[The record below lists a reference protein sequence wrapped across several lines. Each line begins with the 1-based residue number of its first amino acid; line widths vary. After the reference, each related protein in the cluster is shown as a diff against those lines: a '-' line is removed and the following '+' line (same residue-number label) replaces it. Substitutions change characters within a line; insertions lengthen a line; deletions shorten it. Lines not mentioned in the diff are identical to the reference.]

1 MSNRLGIVH
10 AVALGLLAV
19 GVVPPPAHADWLVT
33 REGGRVETKGPWQ
46 IKGKLVVFTRVDDGS
61 LASLRTAEV
70 DFDASAKATADAK
83 VQAAA
88 PPPAEAPQKK
98 IAVLTDKDFRKP
110 TPVDANGKPVETAPV
125 KTGPLVVSDWKK
137 LDRPTGDGIAVE
149 GSVHNSTGD
158 MMINASVDVQLFNEA
173 GERVGTAP
181 GLLTSTSIPP
191 DGTVQF
197 RANFPG
203 VFTFATAKFE
213 ANGLPLNM
221 NPVTDKDKDKA
232 ADAKPEPKPQ
242 AEPPSPPPA
251 DDEAPPP

>member
-10 AVALGLLAV
+10 VVALGLLAV
-19 GVVPPPAHADWLVT
+19 GAALLPAHADWLVT

-46 IKGKLVVFTRVDDGS
+46 IKGKLVVFTRADDGS
-61 LASLRTAEV
+61 LASLRAAEV
-70 DFDASAKATADAK
+70 DLDASAKATADAK

-110 TPVDANGKPVETAPV
+110 TPVDANGKPVEAAPV

-158 MMINASVDVQLFNEA
+158 MMVNASVDVQLFNET

-203 VFTFATAKFE
+203 VFTFATPKFE
-213 ANGLPLNM
+213 VNGLPLNM
-221 NPVTDKDKDKA
+221 NPAADKDKP
-232 ADAKPEPKPQ
+232 ADAKPEQKPSSP
-242 AEPPSPPPA
+242 EPSPPPA
-251 DDEAPPP
+251 DGEAPPP

>member
-10 AVALGLLAV
+10 AIALGLLAV
-19 GVVPPPAHADWLVT
+19 GTTPLPAHADWLVT

-46 IKGKLVVFTRVDDGS
+46 IKGKLVVFTRADDGV
-61 LASLRTAEV
+61 LASLRGTEV
-70 DFDASAKATADAK
+70 DLDASAKATADAK
-83 VQAAA
+83 IQAAA

-98 IAVLTDKDFRKP
+98 IAVLTDKDFHKP
-110 TPVDANGKPVETAPV
+110 APVDANGKPVEAAPV
-125 KTGPLVVSDWKK
+125 KSGPLVVSDWKK

-158 MMINASVDVQLFNEA
+158 MMVNASVDVQLFNET

-181 GLLTSTSIPP
+181 GLLTSTSIQP

-203 VFTFATAKFE
+203 VFTFATAKFDV
-213 ANGLPLNM
+213 NGLPLNM
-221 NPVTDKDKDKA
+221 NPATDKDKDKP
-232 ADAKPEPKPQ
+232 ADAKPEQKPQ
-242 AEPPSPPPA
+242 PEPSPPA
-251 DDEAPPP
+251 EDEAPPP

>member
-1 MSNRLGIVH
+1 MSNRLGIIH
-10 AVALGLLAV
+10 GIALGLLVV
-19 GVVPPPAHADWLVT
+19 GVASLPAHADWLVT

-46 IKGKLVVFTRVDDGS
+46 LKGKLLVFTRADDGA
-61 LASLRTAEV
+61 LASLRASEV
-70 DFDASAKATADAK
+70 DLDASAKATADAK

-88 PPPAEAPQKK
+88 PPPTEAPQKK
-98 IAVLTDKDFRKP
+98 IAVLTDKDFHKP
-110 TPVDANGKPVETAPV
+110 TPVDASGKPVENAPA

-149 GSVHNSTGD
+149 GSVHNTTGD
-158 MMINASVDVQLFNEA
+158 MMVNASVDVQIFNDT

-181 GLLTSTSIPP
+181 GLLTSSSIQP

-213 ANGLPLNM
+213 VNGLPLNM
-221 NPVTDKDKDKA
+221 SPAPDKDKTPDQ
-232 ADAKPEPKPQ
+232 KPQ
-242 AEPPSPPPA
+242 PDSAPPA
-251 DDEAPPP
+251 DNQAPPP